1 MNKEGLQM
9 NVSVNIKN
17 VTKEYRIYRTN
28 KERMKDALIP
38 KHKNKTF
45 FALDDISLKA
55 YEGDVIGLVGI
66 NGSGKSTLSNIIGGS
81 LSPTVGKVDRNGE
94 VSVIAISAGLSGQL
108 TGIENIEFKML
119 CMGFKR
125 KEIKAMTLR
134 LLNLVNLVSLFINQ
148 LKSIQ
153 VVCVQ
158 NLVFN

>member
-1 MNKEGLQM
+1 MR
-9 NVSVNIKN
+9 SFPNIKQN
-17 VTKEYRIYRTN
+17 I
-28 KERMKDALIP
+28 
-38 KHKNKTF
+38 

-125 KEIKAMTLR
+125 KEIKSDDT
-134 LLNLVNLVSLFINQ
+134 
-148 LKSIQ
+148 
-153 VVCVQ
+153 
-158 NLVFN
+158 

>member
-1 MNKEGLQM
+1 M

-66 NGSGKSTLSNIIGGS
+66 NGSGKSTA
-81 LSPTVGKVDRNGE
+81 V
-94 VSVIAISAGLSGQL
+94 
-108 TGIENIEFKML
+108 L
-119 CMGFKR
+119 C
-125 KEIKAMTLR
+125 R
-134 LLNLVNLVSLFINQ
+134 LLLAKWIVMVKSALSQLVLA
-148 LKSIQ
+148 
-153 VVCVQ
+153 
-158 NLVFN
+158 

>member
-1 MNKEGLQM
+1 
-9 NVSVNIKN
+9 
-17 VTKEYRIYRTN
+17 
-28 KERMKDALIP
+28 MKDALIP

-108 TGIENIEFKML
+108 TGIENIEFKCYVWAL
-119 CMGFKR
+119 SEKKLKR
-125 KEIKAMTLR
+125 
-134 LLNLVNLVSLFINQ
+134 
-148 LKSIQ
+148 
-153 VVCVQ
+153 
-158 NLVFN
+158 

>member
-1 MNKEGLQM
+1 M

-66 NGSGKSTLSNIIGGS
+66 NGSGKSTLSNIIG
-81 LSPTVGKVDRNGE
+81 V
-94 VSVIAISAGLSGQL
+94 
-108 TGIENIEFKML
+108 L
-119 CMGFKR
+119 C
-125 KEIKAMTLR
+125 R
-134 LLNLVNLVSLFINQ
+134 LLLAKWIVMVKSALSQLVLA
-148 LKSIQ
+148 
-153 VVCVQ
+153 
-158 NLVFN
+158 

>member
-1 MNKEGLQM
+1 M

-94 VSVIAISAGLSGQL
+94 VSVIAISAGLRDNLQGLKISNL
-108 TGIENIEFKML
+108 KCYVWALSEKKL
-119 CMGFKR
+119 KR
-125 KEIKAMTLR
+125 
-134 LLNLVNLVSLFINQ
+134 
-148 LKSIQ
+148 
-153 VVCVQ
+153 
-158 NLVFN
+158 